1 MQAKKMQQLIHRA
14 LVDAKGQDIR
24 VLDVRKVAGFTDYM
38 VIASGTSS
46 RHVATLAEKVVDK
59 LRAEGLRPIGLEGK
73 EFGEWVL
80 IDFGDVVTHVMHPHT
95 RDFYNLEKL
104 WAEIQP
110 EAPAKPPTGVKT
122 KRAKTRKAPRKK
134 SRSKAPTRKPRR

>member
-1 MQAKKMQQLIHRA
+1 MQRKKMQQLIHRA

-104 WAEIQP
+104 WAEIHL
-110 EAPAKPPTGVKT
+110 ETPAKPPARTKT
-122 KRAKTRKAPRKK
+122 KSAKTKKAPRKK
-134 SRSKAPTRKPRR
+134 SHSQAPKRKPRR

>member
-59 LRAEGLRPIGLEGK
+59 LRARGLKPIGLEGK

-80 IDFGDVVTHVMHPHT
+80 IDFGDVVTHVMHPQT

-110 EAPAKPPTGVKT
+110 EAPARPSA
-122 KRAKTRKAPRKK
+122 RAKTKKGPRKK
-134 SRSKAPTRKPRR
+134 SRSQTPRRKPRR